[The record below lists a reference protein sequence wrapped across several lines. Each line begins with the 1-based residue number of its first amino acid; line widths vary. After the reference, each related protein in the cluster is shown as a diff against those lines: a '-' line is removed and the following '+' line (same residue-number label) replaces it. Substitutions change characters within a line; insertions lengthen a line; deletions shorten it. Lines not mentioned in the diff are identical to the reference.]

1 MKYVRIY
8 IVSWLVLVV
17 GGFYLL
23 NRYDFQSP
31 RIKVEEASLV
41 NSSMSPRAYLFLHPK
56 CACSYA
62 SLTEFKNILPLMKGK
77 ALVKVFFTK
86 PKGMSEETF
95 KSDLWNEAQKIK
107 GIQLMMD
114 DGGEEHKKF
123 GVTTSGE
130 FILYNERGEK
140 VFHGGLTP
148 SRGHMGLSKGQIF
161 IKEWFTGKKLARDIA
176 NVYGCG
182 LEGKSNESRK

>member
-1 MKYVRIY
+1 MKHLRIY
-8 IVSWLVLVV
+8 IVSWLFLVV

-23 NRYDFQSP
+23 DRYDFQSP
-31 RIKVEEASLV
+31 VIQIEKAAAID
-41 NSSMSPRAYLFLHPK
+41 SSVTPKAFFFLHPK

-62 SLTEFKNILPLMKGK
+62 SLTEFKNILPIMKGK
-77 ALVKVFFTK
+77 ALVRVIFTK

-107 GIQLMMD
+107 GIQLIAD

-130 FILYNERGEK
+130 FLLYNERGEK

-148 SRGHMGLSKGQIF
+148 SRGHTGLSKGQLF
-161 IKEWFTGKKLARDIA
+161 LKEWFTGKKLARDIA

-182 LEGKSNESRK
+182 LEGKSDEQRK